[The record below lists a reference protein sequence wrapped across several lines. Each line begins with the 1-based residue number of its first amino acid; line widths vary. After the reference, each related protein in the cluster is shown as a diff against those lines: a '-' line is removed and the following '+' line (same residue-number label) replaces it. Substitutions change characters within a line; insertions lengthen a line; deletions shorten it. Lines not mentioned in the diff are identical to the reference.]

1 MANEGK
7 NKRWSAED
15 AEYVRQNFG
24 KVTLDTMAKHLGRSE
39 MSVRLYV
46 LRKKWPTGGRT
57 VKRNLLVELLK
68 IRFKNLEDFTPSR
81 AFYQETGIGQRRYWD
96 LYFGRKSITGKEYAA
111 VASYLGVTVQEAIE
125 SRQLSLFDEE
135 E

>member
-1 MANEGK
+1 MANASK
-7 NKRWSAED
+7 NKRWTPED
-15 AEYVRQNFG
+15 ADYAREHLGR
-24 KVTLDTMAKHLGRSE
+24 VTLKEIAGHLGRSE

-46 LRKKWPTGGRT
+46 LRKKWPMGGRT
-57 VKRNLLVELLK
+57 IKRNLLVELLK
-68 IRFKNLEDFTPSR
+68 MRFKNLEDFTPSR

-111 VASYLGVTVQEAIE
+111 VASYLGVTITEAFE